1 MYVCTCACIYD
12 GQAARVETQK
22 GQLHIKHLEERIEHL
37 KNKLKALTAPSSKHG
52 IKQAVSLCVR
62 ERETERERERERE
75 REWLC
80 VWLCV
85 CVCVL

>member
-1 MYVCTCACIYD
+1 MYVCMYVCTCACIYD

-37 KNKLKALTAPSSKHG
+37 QNKLKALTAPDR
-52 IKQAVSLCVR
+52 Q
-62 ERETERERERERE
+62 RERERERE

-85 CVCVL
+85 VVCVL